1 MSKPNII
8 NWQSF
13 ELPVTFTQEEIL
25 HKFIE
30 PILNLEEIL
39 NLEKDPSKGRL
50 SELITGKNS
59 GLSKKIL
66 EKDPSRGR
74 LSELITGKNSGLSK
88 KILETLA
95 RTTKDSE
102 SGQTFNFTNYPYLL
116 SGIKIWENHI
126 SRFPSEEQRLSAI
139 AHALCVENYDI
150 SISDADQNTILNLSE
165 KLSEI
170 DDEKYDLT
178 YRLSVLSIL
187 ATTWMQW
194 DNIRNEPQ
202 KAQIALL
209 LQLSKMIFPVPTTDT
224 VQEDPTTFS
233 RNSDNVTALY
243 DSAVSL
249 FEKGDYKESA
259 ELFTEIVTEHL
270 TAPYKILANSY
281 TSLIKCYGISSID
294 IPTIGTKD
302 ELKRWALH
310 YGSNDIKPR
319 SHEIR
324 QHPQRSEATDHGFYL
339 FNHLDTSKETA
350 QITQWIANTRPDG
363 WHLPHDWDFSIV
375 YDIDS
380 LAARIS
386 ETPIR
391 FILINSDY
399 SQNLEDALLI
409 LDDIKTYQGSDKWD
423 SSICENIEIIIRCP
437 EDYATSM
444 LDTACSFLNTEYAP
458 AKIYL
463 IDEKKRSA
471 DYLFAQ
477 HPLFYPM
484 TFSFNKNRLESAESA
499 LIIVSDNKDTQYVSW
514 LIRDAFWML
523 PHSSPK
529 MHSRIIV
536 LSPYAS
542 EIATELVAE
551 CPGFSAF
558 TSIVNPQSGEK
569 ESLKN
574 PVEIKIDDIAF
585 PKIEFHAISTNV
597 RAFQATI
604 RNITKGDI
612 FPYFVIDSDSD
623 LMSITLGKKIRETL
637 IRGAVSSYQLG
648 NYSSDATVIAIRTQ
662 NPDYAGLAQDLIVPK
677 ETEHDALFF
686 SDYKLITFGSIK
698 DIFSWDQL
706 TGGTIEFISQCMH
719 LQYCSQ
725 TDHCDF
731 SKEPSTKDIWSYY
744 HRLYDRDSSFAVAM
758 SLPYRLF
765 EAGVFPLRW
774 VISNDYDIYWEESS
788 RQVLADAFSKR
799 LEDKPTRESLINR
812 LSKYEH
818 TRWCCYMLSMGW
830 LPADKGQTAHYIN
843 NGVDRHTLQI
853 AKMHPC
859 ICSWSDLKELYSAL
873 HNLYNGAVDVYG
885 KPKID
890 EKYKAFASEDIEKFQ
905 KIDINNI
912 KQTADILRAKPHPR
926 KPIAK
931 PIR

>member
-1 MSKPNII
+1 MSESNII

-25 HKFIE
+25 HIFIK
-30 PILNLEEIL
+30 PIFVLEG
-39 NLEKDPSKGRL
+39 DPSKGRL
-50 SELITGKNS
+50 SDLINGKNP
-59 GLSKKIL
+59 GLSGKIL
-66 EKDPSRGR
+66 G
-74 LSELITGKNSGLSK
+74 
-88 KILETLA
+88 TLA
-95 RTTKDSE
+95 RTTKDIE
-102 SGQTFNFTNYPYLL
+102 SGQNFNFTNYPFLL
-116 SGIKIWENHI
+116 TGEKIWEHHI
-126 SRFPSEEQRLSAI
+126 DSFPLERQRLSTI
-139 AHALCVENYDI
+139 VHNLCAEDYGI
-150 SISDADQNTILNLSE
+150 RISDANDNIVFDLSK
-165 KLSEI
+165 KLKEI
-170 DDEKYDLT
+170 DNDNYSLT
-178 YRLSVLSIL
+178 YQLTVLAIL
-187 ATTWMQW
+187 ATTWSQW
-194 DNIRNEPQ
+194 DNLRNG
-202 KAQIALL
+202 KSDKKHKALL
-209 LQLSKMIFPVPTTDT
+209 SQLAEMIFPIPPSCIVKNNSVPSSGTTDD
-224 VQEDPTTFS
+224 VA
-233 RNSDNVTALY
+233 VLY
-243 DSAVSL
+243 NNAVAL

-270 TAPYKILANSY
+270 TAPYEILANSY

-294 IPTIGTKD
+294 IPTIGTKE

-324 QHPQRSEATDHGFYL
+324 QQPQKSDATDHGFYL
-339 FNHLDTSKETA
+339 FNHLDNSKETE
-350 QITQWIANTRPDG
+350 QIIQWIANTRPYG
-363 WHLPHDWDFSIV
+363 WKLPHDWDFRIV
-375 YDIDS
+375 NDLDS
-380 LAARIS
+380 LAAKLS

-409 LDDIKTYQGSDKWD
+409 LDDIKTYQSSDKWN

-444 LDTACSFLNTEYAP
+444 LDTACSFLDTEYAP

-551 CPGFSAF
+551 CPGFSAY

-574 PVEIKIDDIAF
+574 PVKIDIDDIAF
-585 PKIEFHAISTNV
+585 PQMEFHAISTNV

-604 RNITKGDI
+604 RNIIKEDI

-623 LMSITLGKKIRETL
+623 LMAITLGKKIRETL
-637 IRGAVSSYQLG
+637 IQGSVISHQLG
-648 NYSSDATVIAIRTQ
+648 NYSSDATVIAIRTE
-662 NPDYAGLAQDLIVPK
+662 NPDYAGLTQDLIVPK

-725 TDHCDF
+725 SDNCDF
-731 SKEPSTKDIWSYY
+731 KKEPVTEDIWSYY
-744 HRLYDRDSSFAVAM
+744 HRLYNRGSSFAAAM

-774 VISNDYDIYWEESS
+774 IISNDYDIYWEESS
-788 RQVLADAFSKR
+788 RQVLADAFSKL
-799 LEDKPTRESLINR
+799 LEDPKSRDALINR
-812 LSKYEH
+812 LARYEH

-830 LPADKGQTAHYIN
+830 LPADKDQTAHYIN

-859 ICSWSDLKELYSAL
+859 ICSWSDLKLLYSEL
-873 HNLYNGAVDVYG
+873 HFLYNGTVDVFG
-885 KPKID
+885 KPKIN
-890 EKYKAFASEDIEKFQ
+890 ERYKAFESEDIEKFQ

-912 KQTADILRAKPHPR
+912 KQTADILKAKPHPR

>member
-1 MSKPNII
+1 MIESNSI
-8 NWQSF
+8 NWKSF
-13 ELPVTFTQEEIL
+13 ELPPDSFKQGNIL
-25 HKFIE
+25 HLFIK
-30 PILNLEEIL
+30 PIFALEE
-39 NLEKDPSKGRL
+39 DPSKGRL
-50 SELITGKNS
+50 SELINGRNP
-59 GLSKKIL
+59 GLS
-66 EKDPSRGR
+66 G
-74 LSELITGKNSGLSK
+74 

-95 RTTKDSE
+95 KTTKDRE
-102 SGQTFNFTNYPYLL
+102 SGQLFNYTNYPYLL
-116 SGIKIWENHI
+116 TGEKIWKKHMD
-126 SRFPSEEQRLSAI
+126 RFPSEEQRLATI
-139 AHALCVENYDI
+139 VRNLCTKDY
-150 SISDADQNTILNLSE
+150 SIKIFDADKKPIFDLSE
-165 KLSEI
+165 SLKEI
-170 DDEKYDLT
+170 NKDSYGLT
-178 YRLSVLSIL
+178 YQLATLSIL
-187 ATTWMQW
+187 ATTWQQW
-194 DNIRNEPQ
+194 DNLRNSKPD
-202 KAQIALL
+202 KKHNALL
-209 LQLSKMIFPVPTTDT
+209 SQLAKMIFPIPTSGIS
-224 VQEDPTTFS
+224 PK
-233 RNSDNVTALY
+233 NSVTSSETNDDVVDLY
-243 DSAVSL
+243 SNAVAL

-270 TAPYKILANSY
+270 TAPYEILAKSY

-324 QHPQRSEATDHGFYL
+324 QRPQKSAATDSGFYL
-339 FNHLDTSKETA
+339 FNHLDNSKETE
-350 QITQWIANTRPDG
+350 QIIQWIANTKPDG
-363 WHLPHDWDFSIV
+363 WKRPNDWDFRIV
-375 YDIDS
+375 NDLDS
-380 LAARIS
+380 LAIKLS

-409 LDDIKTYQGSDKWD
+409 LDDIKTYQISDKWD
-423 SSICENIEIIIRCP
+423 SSVCENIEIIIRCP

-444 LDTACSFLNTEYAP
+444 LDTACSFLNPEYAP
-458 AKIYL
+458 VKIYL

-484 TFSFNKNRLESAESA
+484 TFSFNKDRLDSTDSS
-499 LIIVSDNKDTQYVSW
+499 LIIISDNKDTQYVSW

-529 MHSRIIV
+529 IHSKIIV
-536 LSPYAS
+536 LSPYAAK
-542 EIATELVAE
+542 IATELVAE

-574 PVEIKIDDIAF
+574 PVKIKINDIAF
-585 PKIEFHAISTNV
+585 PQMEFHAISTNV

-604 RNITKGDI
+604 QNIIKEDI

-623 LMSITLGKKIRETL
+623 LKAITLGKKIRETL
-637 IRGAVSSYQLG
+637 IREAVISHQLG
-648 NYSSDATVIAIRTQ
+648 NYSSDATVIAIRIK
-662 NPDYAGLAQDLIVPK
+662 NPDYAGLTQDLIVPK
-677 ETEHDALFF
+677 ETEHGALFF

-698 DIFSWDQL
+698 DIFSWDWL

-725 TDHCDF
+725 SDKYDF
-731 SKEPSTKDIWSYY
+731 KKEPLTKDIWSYY
-744 HRLYDRDSSFAVAM
+744 HRLYNRGSSFAASM

-788 RQVLADAFSKR
+788 RQILADNFSKL
-799 LEDKPTRESLINR
+799 LEDEKTREALINR
-812 LSKYEH
+812 LARYEH

-830 LPADKGQTAHYIN
+830 LPADKGQTVHYIN

-859 ICSWSDLKELYSAL
+859 ICSWSDLKLLYSEF
-873 HNLYNGAVDVYG
+873 HYLYNGAVDVYG

-890 EKYKAFASEDIEKFQ
+890 ERYKAFESEDITKFQ

-926 KPIAK
+926 KPIFM

>member
-1 MSKPNII
+1 MSDLNII
-8 NWQSF
+8 NWKSF
-13 ELPVTFTQEEIL
+13 ELPGTFNQEQIL
-25 HKFIE
+25 YLFIK
-30 PILNLEEIL
+30 PIFALKE
-39 NLEKDPSKGRL
+39 DPSKGRL
-50 SELITGKNS
+50 SDLINGKNP
-59 GLSKKIL
+59 GLS
-66 EKDPSRGR
+66 G
-74 LSELITGKNSGLSK
+74 

-95 RTTKDSE
+95 KTTKDGE
-102 SGQTFNFTNYPYLL
+102 SGQDFIFTNYPYLL
-116 SGIKIWENHI
+116 TGEKIWKNHI
-126 SRFPSEEQRLSAI
+126 ESFPTEEARLSTVVQN
-139 AHALCVENYDI
+139 LCTNDYRI
-150 SISDADQNTILNLSE
+150 NISDERNNIIFDLSE
-165 KLSEI
+165 KLKEI
-170 DDEKYDLT
+170 NDEKYDLT
-178 YRLSVLSIL
+178 YRLAVLSIL
-187 ATTWMQW
+187 ATTWQHW
-194 DNIRNEPQ
+194 DNLRNGKPE
-202 KAQIALL
+202 KKYITFL
-209 LQLSKMIFPVPTTDT
+209 LQLSKMIFPISQTTAIQNT
-224 VQEDPTTFS
+224 Q
-233 RNSDNVTALY
+233 TASSGANDDVAVLY
-243 DSAVSL
+243 NNAVAL
-249 FEKGDYKESA
+249 FEKGDYKKSA
-259 ELFTEIVTEHL
+259 EIFAEIVTEHL
-270 TAPYKILANSY
+270 TAPYEILANSY

-294 IPTIGTKD
+294 IPTIGTKE

-310 YGSNDIKPR
+310 YGSNDINPR

-324 QHPQRSEATDHGFYL
+324 QQPQKSKATDHGFYL
-339 FNHLDTSKETA
+339 FNHLDNSKETE
-350 QITQWIANTRPDG
+350 QIIQWIANTKPSG
-363 WHLPHDWDFSIV
+363 WKYPLGWDFGIV
-375 YDIDS
+375 NDVDS
-380 LAARIS
+380 LASKLS

-391 FILINSDY
+391 FILINNDY
-399 SQNLEDALLI
+399 SQNLEDTLLI
-409 LDDIKTYQGSDKWD
+409 LDDVKTYQFSDKWD

-444 LDTACSFLNTEYAP
+444 LDTACSFLNKEYSP
-458 AKIYL
+458 VKIYL

-484 TFSFNKNRLESAESA
+484 TFSFNKDRLESAESA
-499 LIIVSDNKDTQYVSW
+499 LIIVSDNKDIQYASW

-536 LSPYAS
+536 LSPFAS

-558 TSIVNPQSGEK
+558 TSIVNQQSGEK
-569 ESLKN
+569 EYLKN
-574 PVEIKIDDIAF
+574 PAKIDINDISF
-585 PKIEFHAISTNV
+585 PQIEFHSISTNV
-597 RAFQATI
+597 RAFQTTI
-604 RNITKGDI
+604 TDIIKEDI

-623 LMSITLGKKIRETL
+623 LMAISLGKKVREIL
-637 IRGAVSSYQLG
+637 IRGAVTAHQLG
-648 NYSSDATVIAIRTQ
+648 SYSSDSTVIALRTK

-725 TDHCDF
+725 ADNYDF
-731 SKEPSTKDIWSYY
+731 KKEPSTEDTWSYY
-744 HRLYDRDSSFAVAM
+744 HRLYNRGSSFAAAM

-774 VISNDYDIYWEESS
+774 IISNDYDIYWEESS
-788 RQVLADAFSKR
+788 RQVLANAFSKLLTDER
-799 LEDKPTRESLINR
+799 TKDELINR
-812 LSKYEH
+812 LARYEH

-859 ICSWSDLKELYSAL
+859 ICSWADLKLLYSEL
-873 HNLYNGAVDVYG
+873 HFLYNGAVDVYG

-890 EKYKAFASEDIEKFQ
+890 ERYKAFQDDDTEKFQ

-912 KQTADILRAKPHPR
+912 KQTADILKAKPYPR
-926 KPIAK
+926 KPISKAV
-931 PIR
+931 R